1 MALNLLIIKS
11 KQRLFYHSV
20 ANIREPRSTSTTYGT
35 CAHQFSILIIESLQ
49 PTLTPSLTV
58 GWLTLPPYE
67 SWIFR
72 PLDLGSTC
80 TMVSKWRKRAFAYRL
95 YLRIYHSGIECV
107 WWRVFWGW
115 LVPLTY
121 MVTIQPNYSILV
133 TTLCLAQE
141 NKFVINHDKQ
151 VSKHF

>member
-20 ANIREPRSTSTTYGT
+20 ANIREPRSISTTYGT
-35 CAHQFSILIIESLQ
+35 CVHQFSILIIESLQ
-49 PTLTPSLTV
+49 PTLTSTKSD
-58 GWLTLPPYE
+58 GWLCLHM

-72 PLDLGSTC
+72 SIC

-95 YLRIYHSGIECV
+95 YLRIYRSGIECV

>member
-67 SWIFR
+67 SLILGHWISGPHVQWCQNGVNVHLRTDSICGFTIVA
-72 PLDLGSTC
+72 LNASDDASSEGGWYHLHIWS
-80 TMVSKWRKRAFAYRL
+80 L
-95 YLRIYHSGIECV
+95 YNLITAS
-107 WWRVFWGW
+107 
-115 LVPLTY
+115 
-121 MVTIQPNYSILV
+121 
-133 TTLCLAQE
+133 
-141 NKFVINHDKQ
+141 
-151 VSKHF
+151 